1 MVMVCYM
8 GNLAPCYIV
17 NGGSGEPL
25 AKQGGT
31 NSPRLGAAEGSAARS
46 SVCHLVVGLWRRMGP
61 RGGSQGAAAPGAH
74 ARLCWPA
81 SASPLAH
88 VLLAGPRSLPHGG
101 LGLIQS

>member
-61 RGGSQGAAAPGAH
+61 RGGSQGAAAPGARTPVL
-74 ARLCWPA
+74 ARLGLPFGPCAAGWP
-81 SASPLAH
+81 
-88 VLLAGPRSLPHGG
+88 
-101 LGLIQS
+101 

>member
-46 SVCHLVVGLWRRMGP
+46 SVCHLVVGLWEENGP
-61 RGGSQGAAAPGAH
+61 EGWQPGRGRAWGARAPVL
-74 ARLCWPA
+74 ARLGLPFGPCAAGWP
-81 SASPLAH
+81 
-88 VLLAGPRSLPHGG
+88 
-101 LGLIQS
+101 

>member
-8 GNLAPCYIV
+8 GNLDPCYIV
-17 NGGSGEPL
+17 KDGSGEPL

-61 RGGSQGAAAPGAH
+61 RGGSQGAH
-74 ARLCWPA
+74 ACACPPRPPLWPMCCWLA
-81 SASPLAH
+81 LDRSPMVGLA
-88 VLLAGPRSLPHGG
+88 
-101 LGLIQS
+101 